1 MALSRILCSKDLS
14 VILTRYNNAG
24 NIGKTI
30 ESSSHS
36 LGITKQAKFH
46 VSGIRRYPEAPRL
59 ALPSNVSEIF
69 SNETGRFTPERI
81 RDMSTPLMMY
91 GTGSTGGFSGSS
103 TTTTTRKFFGDSH
116 VDSYDCFG
124 AVSLNSSMQTNV
136 PKPFKSTCKS
146 TYLNMPGSQW
156 AQDGKYIAES
166 MRKSHYSVYKD
177 RRGGQNKN
185 LSMMIQN
192 YSTQT
197 KQDNNDNNIEAS
209 KLTNVEKLKIAVKD
223 YGSTVFVFHIS
234 LSLLSLGCFYTI
246 VSSGLDITSLIEKI
260 PGSSERLQ
268 SIMTNSSTFAISYA
282 IHKLFAPVR
291 ISITLGA
298 TPFIVNYLRRIGIL
312 KNSITKT

>member
-1 MALSRILCSKDLS
+1 MALSKICCLKDLS
-14 VILTRYNNAG
+14 IILTNYNNAG
-24 NIGKTI
+24 NIVKVI
-30 ESSSHS
+30 ESRS
-36 LGITKQAKFH
+36 LGITKPAKFH
-46 VSGIRRYPEAPRL
+46 VSGIRRYPEAPKL
-59 ALPSNVSEIF
+59 PLPSNLCEIF

-91 GTGSTGGFSGSS
+91 GSGSGGGRIIYNNTY
-103 TTTTTRKFFGDSH
+103 TTYKFFDSH

-166 MRKSHYSVYKD
+166 MRKSHYSVFKD
-177 RRGGQNKN
+177 RRGQIKN
-185 LSMMIQN
+185 LSMMTTTTQN

-197 KQDNNDNNIEAS
+197 KLEN
-209 KLTNVEKLKIAVKD
+209 KLTNFEKLKIVAKD

-246 VSSGLDITSLIEKI
+246 VSSGLDVTSLIQKI
-260 PGSSERLQ
+260 PGSSENLQ

-282 IHKLFAPVR
+282 IHKIFAPVR
-291 ISITLGA
+291 ISITLAA
-298 TPFIVNYLRRIGIL
+298 TPFIVNYLRKIGIL
-312 KNSITKT
+312 KNSIKKM

>member
-1 MALSRILCSKDLS
+1 
-14 VILTRYNNAG
+14 
-24 NIGKTI
+24 
-30 ESSSHS
+30 
-36 LGITKQAKFH
+36 
-46 VSGIRRYPEAPRL
+46 
-59 ALPSNVSEIF
+59 
-69 SNETGRFTPERI
+69 
-81 RDMSTPLMMY
+81 
-91 GTGSTGGFSGSS
+91 
-103 TTTTTRKFFGDSH
+103 
-116 VDSYDCFG
+116 
-124 AVSLNSSMQTNV
+124 
-136 PKPFKSTCKS
+136 
-146 TYLNMPGSQW
+146 
-156 AQDGKYIAES
+156 
-166 MRKSHYSVYKD
+166 
-177 RRGGQNKN
+177 
-185 LSMMIQN
+185 MMIQN